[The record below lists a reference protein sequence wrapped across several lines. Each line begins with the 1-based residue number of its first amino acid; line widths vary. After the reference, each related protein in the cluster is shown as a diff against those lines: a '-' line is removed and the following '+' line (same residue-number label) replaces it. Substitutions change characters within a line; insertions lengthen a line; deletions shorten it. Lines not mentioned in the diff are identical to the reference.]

1 MKKLRTGTQTL
12 RCAVIGVGYMGKFHA
27 EKLAAMKQDAGRA
40 GVAAELVAVADADAA
55 RGKEIAAAL
64 GCAYEADYRSV
75 LPKIDAVCVAVPT
88 EKHYE
93 VVRACLEAG
102 VHVLVE
108 KPLARTLAEADGL
121 LELAGAKG
129 LVLQVGHLQRFNPA
143 FQALVADGALPLFID
158 IERLAPFKARGTD
171 VDVILDLMI
180 HDLDLVLALARAPI
194 EQVSASGFRVLT
206 EAIDIANARI
216 EFADGSIASV
226 SASRVSQSPVRKLRV
241 FRHDGYVSADLQGQK
256 LRYVRRGAAASA
268 TGVEETERTFER
280 TDELRAQAEDF
291 LRAVRE
297 RAAPLVS
304 GEQGRQ
310 VLALALQVGKLV
322 EERLA
327 RHAATR

>member
-1 MKKLRTGTQTL
+1 MART
-12 RCAVIGVGYMGKFHA
+12 RVAVFGVGYMGKFHA
-27 EKLAAMKQDAGRA
+27 EKFAASP
-40 GVAAELVAVADADAA
+40 AAQLVAVADADAA
-55 RGKEIAAAL
+55 RAGEIAGAL
-64 GCAYEADYRSV
+64 GCAQATDYRTLLGS
-75 LPKIDAVCVAVPT
+75 IDAACVAVPT
-88 EKHYE
+88 ERHHE

-108 KPLARTLAEADGL
+108 KPIARTLAEADQM
-121 LELAGAKG
+121 LALAKAKE

-143 FQALVADGALPLFID
+143 FQALAADAARPLFID

-180 HDLDLVLALARAPI
+180 HDLDLALALARAPV

-206 EAIDIANARI
+206 DAIDIANARI
-216 EFADGSIASV
+216 EFADGAIASV
-226 SASRVSQSPVRKLRV
+226 SASRVSQAPVRKLRV

-256 LRYVRRGAAASA
+256 LRYARKGTEGIEVVERG
-268 TGVEETERTFER
+268 FER

-304 GEQGRQ
+304 GEQGRRI
-310 VLALALQVGKLV
+310 LALALEVGRLV
-322 EERLA
+322 DERLA
-327 RHAATR
+327 RHAGLQ

>member
-1 MKKLRTGTQTL
+1 MKKIRT
-12 RCAVIGVGYMGKFHA
+12 AVFGVGYMGKFHA
-27 EKLAAMKQDAGRA
+27 EKFAASG
-40 GVAAELVAVADADAA
+40 AAELVAVADANAA
-55 RGKEIAAAL
+55 RAAEIAGAL
-64 GCAYEADYRSV
+64 GCRHAADYRS
-75 LPKIDAVCVAVPT
+75 LLGSIDAACVAVPT
-88 EKHYE
+88 EKHHE
-93 VVRACLEAG
+93 VVLACLEAG

-121 LELAGAKG
+121 LALAKQKG

-143 FQALVADGALPLFID
+143 FQALAADAARPLFID

-180 HDLDLVLALARAPI
+180 HDLDLALALARAPI

-206 EAIDIANARI
+206 DAIDIANARI

-241 FRHDGYVSADLQGQK
+241 FRHDGYVSADLQEQK
-256 LRYVRRGAAASA
+256 LRYVRKGAGGIEAEERG
-268 TGVEETERTFER
+268 FER
-280 TDELRAQAEDF
+280 TDELQAQAGDF

-304 GEQGRQ
+304 GEQGRA
-310 VLALALQVGKLV
+310 VLALALEVGRLV
-322 EERLA
+322 DERLA
-327 RHAATR
+327 RHAELR